1 MSVQQQV
8 SEEATI
14 QIKMTYK
21 NIMSRKTIELEAID
35 PVEIYGAA
43 NKNLEALCTYFPNLK
58 VIARGNQIILEGSD
72 EDTESFESKIN
83 KLIERRNH
91 KMKLT
96 PYDVEDLFDGDA
108 SPDRFKLTGDAVI
121 VFGNDG
127 KPIKARNKTQQEM
140 VKAYF
145 ENDLIYAIGP
155 AGTGKTYI
163 AIALAVKALKNRE
176 VKRIILTRP
185 AVEAGERLG
194 FLPGDLKDK
203 LDPYLQPLYD
213 ALGDMIPARKLQEL
227 MADGT
232 IQIAPLA
239 YMRGRTLDRA
249 CVILDEAQNTNLGQL
264 KMFLT
269 RMGCDAKFIVTGD
282 ASQIDLPNK
291 NDSGLLKGIELTRN
305 IKGISTIVFKN
316 EDIVRHP
323 LVAKIVKA
331 FDKVSAAKANKE
343 KVTDECR

>member
-1 MSVQQQV
+1 MDP
-8 SEEATI
+8 
-14 QIKMTYK
+14 
-21 NIMSRKTIELEAID
+21 IE
-35 PVEIYGAA
+35 VYGAA
-43 NKNLEALCTYFPNLK
+43 DKNLEALCSYFPELK
-58 VIARGNQIILEGSD
+58 VVARGNEIILDGKDSD
-72 EDTESFESKIN
+72 IEEFTI
-83 KLIERRNH
+83 KLNMLMERRLH
-91 KMKLT
+91 KTNVT
-96 PYDVEDLFDGDA
+96 PYDVEDLFDGES
-108 SPDRFKLTGDAVI
+108 SPDRFRLCAESVI
-121 VFGNDG
+121 VHGNDG
-127 KPIKARNKTQQEM
+127 KPIKARNLTQQEM

-145 ENDLIYAIGP
+145 DNDLIFATGP

-163 AIALAVKALKNRE
+163 AIALAVRALKNRE
-176 VKRIILTRP
+176 IKRIILTRP

-213 ALGDMIPARKLQEL
+213 ALGDMIPTKRLQEF
-227 MADGT
+227 MAEGT

-282 ASQIDLPNK
+282 MSQIDLPNK
-291 NDSGLLKGIELTRN
+291 KDSGLLKGIELTKN
-305 IKGISTIVFKN
+305 IKGVSTIFFKN

-323 LVAKIVKA
+323 LVSKIVKA
-331 FDKVSAAKANKE
+331 FE
-343 KVTDECR
+343 KMEQA

>member
-1 MSVQQQV
+1 MSK
-8 SEEATI
+8 STLH
-14 QIKMTYK
+14 
-21 NIMSRKTIELEAID
+21 LEAMD

-43 NKNLEALCTYFPNLK
+43 NRNLEALCGYFPNLK
-58 VIARGNQIILEGSD
+58 VVARGNDIILDGSD
-72 EDTESFESKIN
+72 SDIAAFTSKFN
-83 KLIERRNH
+83 VLVQRRRH
-91 KMKLT
+91 KTNLT
-96 PYDVEDLFDGDA
+96 PYDVEDIFEGET
-108 SPDRFKLTGDAVI
+108 SPDRFKLSGDSVI
-121 VFGNDG
+121 VHGNDG
-127 KPIKARNKTQQEM
+127 KPIKARNRTQEEM

-145 ENDLIYAIGP
+145 ENDLLFAVGP

-163 AIALAVKALKNRE
+163 AIALAVRALKNRE
-176 VKRIILTRP
+176 IKRIVLTRP

-213 ALGDMIPARKLQEL
+213 ALGDMIPAKKLQEF
-227 MADGT
+227 MTEGT

-291 NDSGLLKGIELTRN
+291 KDSGLLKGIELTKN
-305 IKGISTIVFKN
+305 IKGVKTIFFKN

-323 LVAKIVKA
+323 LVSKIVKA
-331 FDKVSAAKANKE
+331 FENEA
-343 KVTDECR
+343 

>member
-1 MSVQQQV
+1 MSKN
-8 SEEATI
+8 TI
-14 QIKMTYK
+14 
-21 NIMSRKTIELEAID
+21 RLEAID
-35 PVEIYGAA
+35 PIEIYGAA
-43 NKNLEALCTYFPNLK
+43 NKNLEALCSYFPELK
-58 VIARGNQIILEGSD
+58 VVARGCEIILEGKE
-72 EDTESFESKIN
+72 EDIEKFATKLHQ
-83 KLIERRNH
+83 LIERRQH
-91 KMKLT
+91 KMNVT
-96 PYDVEDLFDGDA
+96 PYDVEDLFENDG
-108 SPDRFKLTGDAVI
+108 SQDRYKLSGDSVI
-121 VFGNDG
+121 VYGNDG
-127 KPIKARNKTQQEM
+127 KPIKARNRTQQEM

-145 ENDLIYAIGP
+145 DNDLIFAVGP

-163 AIALAVKALKNRE
+163 AISLAVRALKNRE
-176 VKRIILTRP
+176 IKRIILTRP

-213 ALGDMIPARKLQEL
+213 ALGDMIPPKRLQEF
-227 MADGT
+227 MAEGT

-291 NDSGLLKGIELTRN
+291 HDSGLLKGIELTKD
-305 IKGISTIVFKN
+305 IKGIKTIFFKN

-331 FDKVSAAKANKE
+331 FDNK
-343 KVTDECR
+343 

>member
-1 MSVQQQV
+1 MSKN
-8 SEEATI
+8 TI
-14 QIKMTYK
+14 H
-21 NIMSRKTIELEAID
+21 LEAID

-43 NKNLEALCTYFPNLK
+43 NRNLEALCGYFPNLK
-58 VIARGNQIILEGSD
+58 VVARGNDILLDGSD
-72 EDTESFESKIN
+72 SDIAAFTSKLNI
-83 KLIERRNH
+83 LIQRRRH
-91 KMKLT
+91 KTNLT
-96 PYDVEDLFDGDA
+96 PYDVEDIFDGES
-108 SPDRFKLTGDAVI
+108 SPDRFKLSGDSVI
-121 VFGNDG
+121 VHGNDG
-127 KPIKARNKTQQEM
+127 KPIKARNRTQEDM

-145 ENDLIYAIGP
+145 ENDLLFAVGP

-163 AIALAVKALKNRE
+163 AIALAVRALKNRE
-176 VKRIILTRP
+176 IKRIVLTRP

-194 FLPGDLKDK
+194 FLPGALKDK

-213 ALGDMIPARKLQEL
+213 ALGDMIPAKKLQEF
-227 MADGT
+227 MTEGT

-291 NDSGLLKGIELTRN
+291 KDSGLLRGIELTKN
-305 IKGISTIVFKN
+305 IKGVKTIFFKN

-323 LVAKIVKA
+323 LVSKIVKA
-331 FDKVSAAKANKE
+331 FEKE
-343 KVTDECR
+343 A

>member
-1 MSVQQQV
+1 
-8 SEEATI
+8 
-14 QIKMTYK
+14 
-21 NIMSRKTIELEAID
+21 MSRNTIRLEAID
-35 PVEIYGAA
+35 PLEIYGAA
-43 NKNLEALCTYFPNLK
+43 NRNLEALCSYFPELK
-58 VIARGNQIILEGSD
+58 VVARGNEIILEGQD
-72 EDTESFESKIN
+72 KDIEEFTA
-83 KLIERRNH
+83 KLNMLIVRRQH
-91 KMKLT
+91 KMNIT
-96 PYDVEDLFDGDA
+96 PYDVEDIFDGECT
-108 SPDRFKLTGDAVI
+108 PDRYKISGESVI
-121 VFGNDG
+121 VHGNDG
-127 KPIKARNKTQQEM
+127 KPIKARNRTQQEM

-145 ENDLIYAIGP
+145 ENDLIFAVGP

-163 AIALAVKALKNRE
+163 AIALAVRALKNRE
-176 VKRIILTRP
+176 IKRIILTRP

-213 ALGDMIPARKLQEL
+213 ALGDMIPAKRLQEF
-227 MADGT
+227 MAEGT

-291 NDSGLLKGIELTRN
+291 KDSGLIKGIELTRN
-305 IKGISTIVFKN
+305 IKGVSTIIFKN

-323 LVAKIVKA
+323 LVSKIVKA
-331 FDKVSAAKANKE
+331 FEKAEGKE
-343 KVTDECR
+343 G

>member
-1 MSVQQQV
+1 
-8 SEEATI
+8 
-14 QIKMTYK
+14 
-21 NIMSRKTIELEAID
+21 MSRQSIRLEAMD
-35 PVEIYGAA
+35 PIEIYGPA
-43 NKNLEALCTYFPNLK
+43 NKNLEALCSYFPELK
-58 VIARGNQIILEGSD
+58 VVARGNEIFLDGKEADVNGF
-72 EDTESFESKIN
+72 TSKLN
-83 KLIERRNH
+83 MLIERRQH
-91 KMKLT
+91 KMNIT
-96 PYDVEDLFDGDA
+96 PYDVEDLFDGES
-108 SPDRFKLTGDAVI
+108 SPDRYKLCGDSVI
-121 VFGNDG
+121 VHGNDG
-127 KPIKARNKTQQEM
+127 KPIKARNRTQEEM
-140 VKAYF
+140 VRSYF
-145 ENDLIYAIGP
+145 ENDLIFAVGP

-163 AIALAVKALKNRE
+163 AIALAVRALKNRE
-176 VKRIILTRP
+176 IKRIILTRP

-213 ALGDMIPARKLQEL
+213 ALGDMIPAKRLQEF

-282 ASQIDLPNK
+282 ASQIDLPNRK
-291 NDSGLLKGIELTRN
+291 DSGLLKGIELTRD
-305 IKGISTIVFKN
+305 IKGIRTIFFRN

-331 FDKVSAAKANKE
+331 FDKADKE
-343 KVTDECR
+343 

>member
-1 MSVQQQV
+1 M
-8 SEEATI
+8 
-14 QIKMTYK
+14 K
-21 NIMSRKTIELEAID
+21 KTIILEAID
-35 PVEIYGAA
+35 PIEIYGAG
-43 NKNLEALCTYFPNLK
+43 NKILNEFCSYFPGMK
-58 VIARGNQIILEGSD
+58 VIARGNQILLDGSESQIEQFGNKLD
-72 EDTESFESKIN
+72 E
-83 KLIERRNH
+83 LIERRKH
-91 KMKLT
+91 KMNLT
-96 PYDVEDLFDGDA
+96 TFDVEDIFDGET
-108 SPDRFKLTGDAVI
+108 SPDSFTLNGDATI
-121 VFGNDG
+121 VHGTDG
-127 KPIKARNKTQQEM
+127 KPIRARNKTQQEM

-145 ENDLIYAIGP
+145 SSDLIFATGP

-163 AIALAVKALKNRE
+163 AIALAVRALKNRE
-176 VKRIILTRP
+176 IKRIILTRP

-213 ALGDMIPARKLQEL
+213 ALGDMIPVRKLQEF

-269 RMGCDAKFIVTGD
+269 RMGANAKFIVTGD
-282 ASQIDLPNK
+282 ASQVDLPNK
-291 NDSGLLKGIELTRN
+291 RDSGLLRGINLLKDLKGVSV
-305 IKGISTIVFKN
+305 ISFTS

-323 LVAKIVKA
+323 LVTKIVKA
-331 FDKVSAAKANKE
+331 FDKAEPASE
-343 KVTDECR
+343 E

>member
-1 MSVQQQV
+1 MKN
-8 SEEATI
+8 TI
-14 QIKMTYK
+14 H
-21 NIMSRKTIELEAID
+21 LEAID
-35 PVEIYGAA
+35 PIEIYGAA
-43 NKNLEALCTYFPNLK
+43 NRNLEALCSYYPDLK
-58 VIARGNQIILEGSD
+58 VVARGTDIILDGSEGD
-72 EDTESFESKIN
+72 ITDFTA
-83 KLIERRNH
+83 KLHMLIQRRQH
-91 KMKLT
+91 KMNLT
-96 PYDVEDLFDGDA
+96 PYDVEDIFDRES
-108 SPDRFKLTGDAVI
+108 SPDRFRLSGDSII
-121 VFGNDG
+121 VHGNDG
-127 KPIKARNKTQQEM
+127 KPIKARNRTQEEM
-140 VKAYF
+140 VKSYF
-145 ENDLIYAIGP
+145 ENDLIFAVGP

-163 AIALAVKALKNRE
+163 AIALAVRALKNRE
-176 VKRIILTRP
+176 IKRIVLTRP

-213 ALGDMIPARKLQEL
+213 ALGDMIPAKRLQDF
-227 MADGT
+227 MAEGT

-291 NDSGLLKGIELTRN
+291 KDSGLLKGIELTKG
-305 IKGISTIVFKN
+305 IKGIKTIIFKN

-323 LVAKIVKA
+323 LVTKIVKA
-331 FDKVSAAKANKE
+331 FEKGEAA
-343 KVTDECR
+343 D

>member
-1 MSVQQQV
+1 MSK
-8 SEEATI
+8 STI
-14 QIKMTYK
+14 
-21 NIMSRKTIELEAID
+21 RLEAID
-35 PVEIYGAA
+35 PIEIYGAA
-43 NKNLEALCTYFPNLK
+43 NKNLEALCSYFPELK
-58 VIARGNQIILEGSD
+58 AVARGCEIILDGKD
-72 EDTESFESKIN
+72 EDIEKFTAKL
-83 KLIERRNH
+83 KLLIERRQH
-91 KMKLT
+91 KMNIT
-96 PYDVEDLFDGDA
+96 PYDVEDLFENEDR
-108 SPDRFKLTGDAVI
+108 PDRFRLCGDSVI
-121 VFGNDG
+121 VHGNDG
-127 KPIKARNKTQQEM
+127 KPIKARNRTQEEM

-145 ENDLIYAIGP
+145 ENDLIFAVGP

-163 AIALAVKALKNRE
+163 AIALAVRALKNRE
-176 VKRIILTRP
+176 IKRIILTRP

-213 ALGDMIPARKLQEL
+213 ALGDMIPPKRLQEF
-227 MADGT
+227 MAEGT

-282 ASQIDLPNK
+282 ASQIDLPHK
-291 NDSGLLKGIELTRN
+291 GDSGLLKGIELTKN
-305 IKGISTIVFKN
+305 IKGVKTISFKN

-331 FDKVSAAKANKE
+331 FEQA
-343 KVTDECR
+343 

>member
-1 MSVQQQV
+1 
-8 SEEATI
+8 
-14 QIKMTYK
+14 
-21 NIMSRKTIELEAID
+21 MSRQSIRLEAID
-35 PVEIYGAA
+35 PLEIYGPG
-43 NKNLEALCTYFPNLK
+43 NKNLEALCGYFPELK
-58 VIARGNQIILEGSD
+58 VVARGNEIILDGKEKD
-72 EDTESFESKIN
+72 VEDFTVKLHM
-83 KLIERRNH
+83 LIERRKH
-91 KMKLT
+91 KMNVT
-96 PYDVEDLFDGDA
+96 PYDVEDLFDGECT
-108 SPDRFKLTGDAVI
+108 PDRFKLCGDSVI
-121 VFGNDG
+121 VHGNDG
-127 KPIKARNKTQQEM
+127 KPIKARNRTQQEM

-145 ENDLIYAIGP
+145 DNDLIFAVGP

-163 AIALAVKALKNRE
+163 AIALAVRALKNRE
-176 VKRIILTRP
+176 IKRIILTRP

-213 ALGDMIPARKLQEL
+213 ALGDMIPAKRLQEF
-227 MADGT
+227 MAEGT

-291 NDSGLLKGIELTRN
+291 RDSGLLKGIELTKG
-305 IKGISTIVFKN
+305 IKGIKTITFRN

-323 LVAKIVKA
+323 LVTKIVKA
-331 FDKVSAAKANKE
+331 FDVAA
-343 KVTDECR
+343 D

>member
-1 MSVQQQV
+1 MVK
-8 SEEATI
+8 ETI
-14 QIKMTYK
+14 
-21 NIMSRKTIELEAID
+21 RLEAID
-35 PVEIYGAA
+35 PIEIYGAA
-43 NKNLEALCTYFPNLK
+43 NRNLEALCSYFPNLK
-58 VIARGNQIILEGSD
+58 VAARGNEIHLDGSQD
-72 EDTESFESKIN
+72 EIETFKSKLTM
-83 KLIERRNH
+83 LIERRRH
-91 KMKLT
+91 KTAVT
-96 PYDVEDLFDGDA
+96 PYDVEDMFDPDA
-108 SPDRFKLTGDAVI
+108 RPDRYRLSGDAVI
-121 VFGNDG
+121 VHGNDG
-127 KPIKARNKTQQEM
+127 KPIKARNRTQEEM

-145 ENDLIYAIGP
+145 ENDLIFAVGP

-163 AIALAVKALKNRE
+163 AIALAVRALKNRE
-176 VKRIILTRP
+176 IKRIILTRP

-213 ALGDMIPARKLQEL
+213 ALGDMIPAKRLQEF
-227 MADGT
+227 MAEGT

-282 ASQIDLPNK
+282 ASQIDLPNRK
-291 NDSGLLKGIELTRN
+291 DSGLLKGIDLTKD
-305 IKGISTIVFKN
+305 IKGIKTITFRN

-331 FDKVSAAKANKE
+331 FDKGTTQE
-343 KVTDECR
+343 

>member
-1 MSVQQQV
+1 MSK
-8 SEEATI
+8 ETI
-14 QIKMTYK
+14 
-21 NIMSRKTIELEAID
+21 RLEAID
-35 PVEIYGAA
+35 PIEIYGAA
-43 NKNLEALCTYFPNLK
+43 NRNLEALCAYYPNLT
-58 VIARGNQIILEGSD
+58 VAARGSEIHLEGCP
-72 EDTESFESKIN
+72 EDVESFKT
-83 KLIERRNH
+83 KLTLLIERRKH
-91 KMKLT
+91 KTAVT
-96 PYDVEDLFDGDA
+96 PYDVEDLFDSEA
-108 SPDRFKLTGDAVI
+108 APDRYAISGNAVI
-121 VFGNDG
+121 VHSSEG
-127 KPIKARNKTQQEM
+127 KPIKARNRTQEEM
-140 VKAYF
+140 VRAYF
-145 ENDLIYAIGP
+145 ENDLIFAVGP

-163 AIALAVKALKNRE
+163 AIALAVRALKNRE
-176 VKRIILTRP
+176 IKRIILTRP

-213 ALGDMIPARKLQEL
+213 ALGDMIPAKRLQEF
-227 MADGT
+227 MAEGT

-249 CVILDEAQNTNLGQL
+249 CVILDEAQNTNIGQL

-291 NDSGLLKGIELTRN
+291 KDSGLLKGIELTKN
-305 IKGISTIVFKN
+305 IKGIKTISFKN

-331 FDKVSAAKANKE
+331 FE
-343 KVTDECR
+343 KHEE